1 MRDSGSSRESH
12 KSSVSQ
18 RSSQEDAIESLRMA
32 ETPEDQHVRHSGSLK
47 QKYCHIRTPSDVE
60 KTSCKPSEVVRP
72 TQGILLSRTN
82 CEGNISRTQKTSVA
96 TSSTTTTATSD
107 INSEERPTSKSVVCA
122 AVCKHELAS
131 SPEEKEGRGLGV
143 AAYPTMSQLE
153 KIIAKE
159 SAEFKAKYE
168 SKQSEKIETIKRR
181 QEVVR
186 EMGRASVWAELKG
199 RTSSCGDSALS
210 PAYRSVRSLTPE
222 EADDSTS
229 FHESF
234 EKELLR
240 RRRTRRRSASCS
252 SRCCESEGCCRLD
265 SGQSRSTQ
273 SVTGASSR
281 NSSSRS
287 EKSSTRSSRSASIE
301 HIKQGLSH
309 HFFCQQNHKTI
320 LSNLVLIEI
329 LKILCWTK
337 SISKC

>member
-32 ETPEDQHVRHSGSLK
+32 TDTPEDQHVRHSGSLK

-82 CEGNISRTQKTSVA
+82 CEGNLSRTQKSSVA
-96 TSSTTTTATSD
+96 TSTSTTTATSD
-107 INSEERPTSKSVVCA
+107 INSEERPGPKV

-131 SPEEKEGRGLGV
+131 SPEEKAV
-143 AAYPTMSQLE
+143 YPSMSQLE
-153 KIIAKE
+153 RIIAKE

-168 SKQSEKIETIKRR
+168 SKQTEKIETIKRR

-186 EMGRASVWAELKG
+186 EIGRGGVWAELKG

-301 HIKQGLSH
+301 HIKQGMSQVSPHFLSTKP
-309 HFFCQQNHKTI
+309 QNHSEQFGFDWNI
-320 LSNLVLIEI
+320 ENIVLS
-329 LKILCWTK
+329 KINF
-337 SISKC
+337 

>member
-18 RSSQEDAIESLRMA
+18 RSSQEDAIESLRMT

-60 KTSCKPSEVVRP
+60 KASCKP
-72 TQGILLSRTN
+72 TQGILLTRTN
-82 CEGNISRTQKTSVA
+82 CEGNTMRSQKTSV
-96 TSSTTTTATSD
+96 TTTTTTTSTTTSD
-107 INSEERPTSKSVVCA
+107 LNSEERQGPGLKS
-122 AVCKHELAS
+122 AVCKHEVVAS

-143 AAYPTMSQLE
+143 TAYPTMSQLE

-168 SKQSEKIETIKRR
+168 SKQTEKIETIKRR
-181 QEVVR
+181 GEVVR
-186 EMGRASVWAELKG
+186 EIGRSNVWAELKG

-210 PAYRSVRSLTPE
+210 PAYRSVRSLTPD

-301 HIKQGLSH
+301 HIKQGCNS
-309 HFFCQQNHKTI
+309 
-320 LSNLVLIEI
+320 SNCRARTSLR
-329 LKILCWTK
+329 
-337 SISKC
+337 

>member
-12 KSSVSQ
+12 KSSASH
-18 RSSQEDAIESLRMA
+18 RSSQEDAIESLRTA

-47 QKYCHIRTPSDVE
+47 QKYCHIRTPSDLE
-60 KTSCKPSEVVRP
+60 KTSCKPGEVVRP
-72 TQGILLSRTN
+72 PQGILLSRSN
-82 CEGNISRTQKTSVA
+82 CEGNMVRSQKTSV
-96 TSSTTTTATSD
+96 TTTTTTSTTTSD
-107 INSEERPTSKSVVCA
+107 MNSEERPATRSVVSA
-122 AVCKHELAS
+122 SVCKHELPS

-186 EMGRASVWAELKG
+186 EMGRASVWAEMKG
-199 RTSSCGDSALS
+199 RTSSSCGDSALS

-301 HIKQGLSH
+301 HIKQGQSVPT
-309 HFFCQQNHKTI
+309 HFLAGKPQNH
-320 LSNLVLIEI
+320 SEQFGFD
-329 LKILCWTK
+329 
-337 SISKC
+337 

>member
-1 MRDSGSSRESH
+1 M
-12 KSSVSQ
+12 V
-18 RSSQEDAIESLRMA
+18 RS
-32 ETPEDQHVRHSGSLK
+32 
-47 QKYCHIRTPSDVE
+47 
-60 KTSCKPSEVVRP
+60 
-72 TQGILLSRTN
+72 
-82 CEGNISRTQKTSVA
+82 QKTSV
-96 TSSTTTTATSD
+96 TTTTTTSTTTSD
-107 INSEERPTSKSVVCA
+107 MNSEERPATRSVVSA
-122 AVCKHELAS
+122 SVCKHELPS

-186 EMGRASVWAELKG
+186 EMGRTSVWAEMKG
-199 RTSSCGDSALS
+199 RTSSSCGDSALS

-240 RRRTRRRSASCS
+240 RRRRRRSASCS

-301 HIKQGLSH
+301 HIKQGQSVSVSP
-309 HFFCQQNHKTI
+309 HFLATKPQNH
-320 LSNLVLIEI
+320 LVLIEI
-329 LKILCWTK
+329 IVLNKINF
-337 SISKC
+337 

>member
-12 KSSVSQ
+12 KSSASQ
-18 RSSQEDAIESLRMA
+18 RSSQEDAIESLRLA

-72 TQGILLSRTN
+72 TQGILLSRSN
-82 CEGNISRTQKTSVA
+82 CEGNTLRNQKTSV
-96 TSSTTTTATSD
+96 TTNTTTTSTTTSD
-107 INSEERPTSKSVVCA
+107 INSEERPAAKSVVCA
-122 AVCKHELAS
+122 AVCKHELPS
-131 SPEEKEGRGLGV
+131 SPEEKEGRG
-143 AAYPTMSQLE
+143 YPTMSQLE

-186 EMGRASVWAELKG
+186 EMGRTTVWAELKG

-252 SRCCESEGCCRLD
+252 SRCCESEACCRLD

-301 HIKQGLSH
+301 HIKQGQSAPT
-309 HFFCQQNHKTI
+309 FCPQNHKTI

-329 LKILCWTK
+329 LKILC
-337 SISKC
+337 

>member
-12 KSSVSQ
+12 KSSASQ
-18 RSSQEDAIESLRMA
+18 RSSQEDAIESLRLA
-32 ETPEDQHVRHSGSLK
+32 ETPEDPHVRHSGSLK
-47 QKYCHIRTPSDVE
+47 QKYCHIRAPSA
-60 KTSCKPSEVVRP
+60 PSEPTEVVRP
-72 TQGILLSRTN
+72 TQGILLSRSN
-82 CEGNISRTQKTSVA
+82 CEGNTLRNQKTSV
-96 TSSTTTTATSD
+96 TTTTTTTSTTTSD
-107 INSEERPTSKSVVCA
+107 INSEERPAAKSVVCA
-122 AVCKHELAS
+122 AVCKHELPS

-143 AAYPTMSQLE
+143 TVYPTMSQLE

-186 EMGRASVWAELKG
+186 EIGRTTVWAELKG

-252 SRCCESEGCCRLD
+252 SRCCESEACCRLD

-301 HIKQGLSH
+301 HIKQGQSTH
-309 HFFCQQNHKTI
+309 IFCPQNHKTI

-329 LKILCWTK
+329 LKILC
-337 SISKC
+337 

>member
-12 KSSVSQ
+12 KSSASQ
-18 RSSQEDAIESLRMA
+18 RSSQEDAIEPLRLA

-47 QKYCHIRTPSDVE
+47 QKYRHIRTPSDVE
-60 KTSCKPSEVVRP
+60 KASCKPGEVVRP

-82 CEGNISRTQKTSVA
+82 CEGNLVRNQKTSV
-96 TSSTTTTATSD
+96 TTTTTTSTTTSD
-107 INSEERPTSKSVVCA
+107 LNSEERPVTKSLV
-122 AVCKHELAS
+122 VCKHELAS
-131 SPEEKEGRGLGV
+131 SPEEKEGRGLDV
-143 AAYPTMSQLE
+143 STTYPTMSQLE

-168 SKQSEKIETIKRR
+168 SKQTEKIETIKRR

-186 EMGRASVWAELKG
+186 EMGRTSVWAELKG

-234 EKELLR
+234 EKELRR

-265 SGQSRSTQ
+265 STQ

-301 HIKQGLSH
+301 HLKQGQYSLV
-309 HFFCQQNHKTI
+309 QPKPQNH
-320 LSNLVLIEI
+320 SEQFGFD
-329 LKILCWTK
+329 
-337 SISKC
+337 